1 MLDQELLD
9 DFLEALE
16 QAGSPVKNPVLPDQG
31 VVLRHPGRTATTL
44 RTSEL

>member
-16 QAGSPVKNPVLPDQG
+16 QAGSPRADSRSVTSSLVG
-31 VVLRHPGRTATTL
+31 VVGMG
-44 RTSEL
+44 